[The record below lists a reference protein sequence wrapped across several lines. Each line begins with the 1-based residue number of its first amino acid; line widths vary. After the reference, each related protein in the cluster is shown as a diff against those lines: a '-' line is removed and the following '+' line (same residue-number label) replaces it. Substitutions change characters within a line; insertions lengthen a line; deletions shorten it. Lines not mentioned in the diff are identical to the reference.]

1 MRQKHGLSVKRIRI
15 RIQIQIIDTD
25 TDNDHGKMK
34 THKCKLLGKEREM
47 RQKIRKHRENV
58 EREEKLC
65 KRVLA
70 SCCHQTPIDY
80 TYIRK
85 ISNTHLVEGLISL

>member
-1 MRQKHGLSVKRIRI
+1 MKYCQI
-15 RIQIQIIDTD
+15 RIQIQIINTD
-25 TDNDHGKMK
+25 TDNEKGKMETYK
-34 THKCKLLGKEREM
+34 SKLRGKEREM
-47 RQKIRKHRENV
+47 RQKIRKHGQSV

-80 TYIRK
+80 TYIQK
-85 ISNTHLVEGLISL
+85 NIKYTYCI

>member
-1 MRQKHGLSVKRIRI
+1 METYKSKLREKERQMRQK
-15 RIQIQIIDTD
+15 T
-25 TDNDHGKMK
+25 
-34 THKCKLLGKEREM
+34 
-47 RQKIRKHRENV
+47 RKHGQSV

-80 TYIRK
+80 MYTRNIKYTYVYENTDTNAETNK
-85 ISNTHLVEGLISL
+85 IQ